1 MKQQVNQIL
10 KRLEQLESFRA
21 PWETLWQDCTDFVNP
36 RRGEFQTK
44 QARGSRSR
52 FDKVFDS
59 TAPLA
64 NEQLASGLHGHLTNV
79 AERWFHLR
87 VPGQQASAGTHAWL
101 QQSVG
106 IMFDKVFNI
115 AESNFITS
123 VHELYLD
130 LGAYG
135 TAVIFVEDKPG
146 KPIGFRSFHLADCYV
161 AENHEGVV
169 DTVYRRYKHTARQL
183 MQLYS
188 DVLPEKI
195 KEIATKQPFQEFTCV
210 HAVEPRADLDY
221 GKKDKNNMPFKSCY
235 VLVEEQIMLKE
246 GGFQEFPYMVPRW
259 SKTSG
264 EVYGRSPSM
273 MCMPDIKMVNEMMKT
288 TIRAAQKATDPPL
301 LVPDDG
307 FMMPL
312 RTVPGGLNYYR
323 SGTPDKVE
331 PLIGGERPDVGLD
344 FIESRREHIKKAFH
358 VDWLQMR
365 EGPQMT
371 ATEVMQRQEEKM
383 RLMGPMVGRLQSEFL
398 GPMITRVFQLMMR
411 RKELPPV
418 PQELEGID
426 LQLDY
431 VSPVARAQKAQ
442 AVFNFSRFMEQMIPL
457 ANVKP
462 EIFDNIDADATFRW
476 AHKTLDAPVE
486 TLTNPDQVQEI
497 RQQKAEQM
505 QQMEER
511 GAMAQDAATAKD
523 MAKAAKD
530 VGMEEMVGGALGG
543 QAQ

>member
-1 MKQQVNQIL
+1 
-10 KRLEQLESFRA
+10 
-21 PWETLWQDCTDFVNP
+21 
-36 RRGEFQTK
+36 
-44 QARGSRSR
+44 
-52 FDKVFDS
+52 
-59 TAPLA
+59 
-64 NEQLASGLHGHLTNV
+64 
-79 AERWFHLR
+79 
-87 VPGQQASAGTHAWL
+87 
-101 QQSVG
+101 
-106 IMFDKVFNI
+106 
-115 AESNFITS
+115 
-123 VHELYLD
+123 
-130 LGAYG
+130 
-135 TAVIFVEDKPG
+135 
-146 KPIGFRSFHLADCYV
+146 
-161 AENHEGVV
+161 
-169 DTVYRRYKHTARQL
+169 
-183 MQLYS
+183 
-188 DVLPEKI
+188 
-195 KEIATKQPFQEFTCV
+195 
-210 HAVEPRADLDY
+210 
-221 GKKDKNNMPFKSCY
+221 
-235 VLVEEQIMLKE
+235 
-246 GGFQEFPYMVPRW
+246 
-259 SKTSG
+259 
-264 EVYGRSPSM
+264 
-273 MCMPDIKMVNEMMKT
+273 
-288 TIRAAQKATDPPL
+288 
-301 LVPDDG
+301 
-307 FMMPL
+307 
-312 RTVPGGLNYYR
+312 
-323 SGTPDKVE
+323 
-331 PLIGGERPDVGLD
+331 
-344 FIESRREHIKKAFH
+344 
-358 VDWLQMR
+358 MR

-442 AVFNFSRFMEQMIPL
+442 SVFNFSRFMEQMIPL

-462 EIFDNIDADATFRW
+462 EIFDNIDAEATFRW